1 MASTEDDYGMSY
13 YFRGNVIDNYV
24 EFANKCWRIVRI
36 TGNCGIKLVLSNDN
50 INKSKN
56 PCSASNNDSEA
67 AFARYDGNE
76 YITSFCSNTEL
87 DNANIGFMY
96 GKLKAD
102 SYAYAQSNTNKS
114 TILLNLEKWYKSNLL
129 AYEEK
134 LDDTIWC
141 NDKSIVTDE
150 NFKPDSVFVLK
161 KKYGANI
168 NFNYYGPVKR
178 LISSS
183 GFTGGTGPS
192 LKCPPDYN
200 DGKLSKFTVK
210 DAIYGNGNLT
220 YKIGLLT
227 ADEVAFAGAVVIDQK
242 GTPYKNNSYYLN
254 ENATGSVWWTVS
266 PYGLIGYNYGTYIF
280 DAAPAGNLAFL
291 NCWIGLGPRPSISLN
306 SNAKILKGT
315 GTNSDPFIISD

>member
-1 MASTEDDYGMSY
+1 MCSITIGELAENNIIKYDDEIAKQVYSPVDNKTSMNNIIISFIYNLDTKSVSLIPATKDGELSSSTTTSKRNIINTTTNQTTKISEPITTKRFCNAENLEKNYLIAAFANKYQNIGKPLTIPGKEVSKENESLMASTEDDYGMSY

-87 DNANIGFMY
+87 DNANIGFMD

-114 TILLNLEKWYKSNLL
+114 PILLNLEKWYKSNLL

-161 KKYGANI
+161 KK
-168 NFNYYGPVKR
+168 
-178 LISSS
+178 
-183 GFTGGTGPS
+183 
-192 LKCPPDYN
+192 
-200 DGKLSKFTVK
+200 
-210 DAIYGNGNLT
+210 
-220 YKIGLLT
+220 
-227 ADEVAFAGAVVIDQK
+227 
-242 GTPYKNNSYYLN
+242 
-254 ENATGSVWWTVS
+254 
-266 PYGLIGYNYGTYIF
+266 
-280 DAAPAGNLAFL
+280 
-291 NCWIGLGPRPSISLN
+291 
-306 SNAKILKGT
+306 
-315 GTNSDPFIISD
+315 